1 MTISEQ
7 KAAARAM
14 WALGDYHRFATDLIW
29 QLGAELV
36 AACGISAG
44 DRVLDVATGSG
55 NTALRAAARGANVV
69 ASDLTPAN
77 FAAGRD
83 EARSLGVEIEWV
95 EADAE
100 SLPFEDGEFDAVTSS
115 VGAMWAPDHQAVA
128 DEMLRVCRPGGT
140 IGMINFAA
148 DGLLSDFLGVFAP
161 YLPEPAPDAEP
172 PTLWGDQDHLRT
184 LFGDRVD
191 SLQTTRSAYVER
203 ITGGPRAYC
212 EYYKAT
218 FGPVIALY
226 EALAEQPEQA
236 ARLDHDFLDFAI
248 RADHGRAGGA
258 AELWFEYVVVVARKR
273 PAG

>member
-1 MTISEQ
+1 MGISEQ

-77 FAAGRD
+77 FAAGRH

-100 SLPFEDGEFDAVTSS
+100 SLPFEGGEFDAVTSS
-115 VGAMWAPDHQAVA
+115 VGAM
-128 DEMLRVCRPGGT
+128 
-140 IGMINFAA
+140 
-148 DGLLSDFLGVFAP
+148 
-161 YLPEPAPDAEP
+161 
-172 PTLWGDQDHLRT
+172 
-184 LFGDRVD
+184 
-191 SLQTTRSAYVER
+191 
-203 ITGGPRAYC
+203 
-212 EYYKAT
+212 
-218 FGPVIALY
+218 
-226 EALAEQPEQA
+226 
-236 ARLDHDFLDFAI
+236 
-248 RADHGRAGGA
+248 
-258 AELWFEYVVVVARKR
+258 
-273 PAG
+273 